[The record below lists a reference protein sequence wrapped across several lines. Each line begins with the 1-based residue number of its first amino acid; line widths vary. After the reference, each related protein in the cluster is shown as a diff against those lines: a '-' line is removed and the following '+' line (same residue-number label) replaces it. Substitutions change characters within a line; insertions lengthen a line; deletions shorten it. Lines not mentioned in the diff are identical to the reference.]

1 MNLKFTGQCAVTI
14 KNVGVV
20 TMKNNTKFEK
30 ELTCQFKTDM
40 RNVKKIDPNTQK
52 SYKFSF

>member
-20 TMKNNTKFEK
+20 AMKNNTKFEK